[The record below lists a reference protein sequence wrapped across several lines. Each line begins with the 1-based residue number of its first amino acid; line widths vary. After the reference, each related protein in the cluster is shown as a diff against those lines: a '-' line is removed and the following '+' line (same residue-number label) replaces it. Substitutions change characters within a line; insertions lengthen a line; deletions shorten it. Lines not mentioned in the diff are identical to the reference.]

1 MGATAT
7 MESTSFAQKKAIA
20 TDHRS
25 TANLPL
31 AMANEGDTV
40 VVQRIHGATEMRQH
54 LNELGFVEG
63 AEVKIISRSA
73 GDVVVSVKGA
83 RIGLNRAMSM
93 KITVA

>member
-1 MGATAT
+1 MDASAIAGSAG
-7 MESTSFAQKKAIA
+7 FAQKKE
-20 TDHRS
+20 TTVSNVS

-40 VVQRIHGATEMRQH
+40 TVQRIHGNGEMRQH

-63 AEVKIISRSA
+63 AEVKVISRA
-73 GDVVVSVKGA
+73 GGDVIVSVKGA